1 MNIEEII
8 KINSEFSELI
18 SQKKWYIAIGLSRQA
33 GYNLKKRFLKG
44 SVTPET
50 LERWVN
56 KSKKRNKKTLKVA
69 PDTNKG

>member
-8 KINSEFSELI
+8 KINSEFSDLI
-18 SQKKWYIAIGLSRQA
+18 SQKKWYVKIGLSRQD

-50 LERWVN
+50 LERWIK
-56 KSKKRNKKTLKVA
+56 KSKNHES
-69 PDTNKG
+69 